1 MISSMPRRTVTMRI
15 SVVARQ
21 ESHEQFV
28 EVALGSRTGFDEG
41 EPRGRVRQEDVDE
54 AFGLASGAREGPDA
68 LGYVGDQPAA
78 GVDGYEVGAHR

>member
-1 MISSMPRRTVTMRI
+1 MPRRTVAMRV

-54 AFGLASGAREGPDA
+54 AFGLASGACEGPDG
-68 LGYVGDQPAA
+68 LGDIGDQSPA
-78 GVDGYEVGAHR
+78 GVDRYEVGTHR